1 MSESSAARSVL
12 MKHPVGLHA
21 RPSVKLTRLA
31 KSFRCRIEVSQHAS
45 GPWIDAK
52 SIVKVMALKAPRDST
67 LHFRAE
73 GEGAAEA
80 VNALSALVARD
91 FDEDHADAATS

>member
-31 KSFRCRIEVSQHAS
+31 KSFRCRIEVAQHAS
-45 GPWIDAK
+45 GPWIDAEH
-52 SIVKVMALKAPRDST
+52 RQG
-67 LHFRAE
+67 HGAE
-73 GEGAAEA
+73 GAARPTSAFPGRGEGAAEA